1 MGGSGSGATYIR
13 KKEGRGFYKLSE
25 ETVAVVREDL
35 AKDYHELAEQHSE
48 ELAQLVEDFG
58 EGQKELLDHLLEVR
72 GRQQHA
78 GAGAEQETT
87 ETTEY

>member
-1 MGGSGSGATYIR
+1 MA
-13 KKEGRGFYKLSE
+13 
-25 ETVAVVREDL
+25 AVREDL
-35 AKDYHELAEQHSE
+35 AKDYRELAEQHSE
-48 ELAQLVEDFG
+48 ELAQLLEDFG
-58 EGQKELLDHLLEVR
+58 ESQEELLDLLMEVR